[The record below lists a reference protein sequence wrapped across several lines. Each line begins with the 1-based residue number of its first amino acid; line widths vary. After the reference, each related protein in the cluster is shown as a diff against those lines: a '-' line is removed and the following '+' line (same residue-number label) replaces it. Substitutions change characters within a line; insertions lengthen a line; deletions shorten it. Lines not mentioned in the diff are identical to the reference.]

1 IVGEPG
7 SGRRRLA
14 RFLHAAGRRRHG
26 PLVTLD
32 GPLLAL
38 DAGAPPAPLGA
49 AHAPPARAPAPIAEA
64 LAAAAGGTLVL
75 VEPAALGAARQRE
88 LLGGLAGAGRPPD
101 VRLVVVA
108 TRPVADEP
116 RLRPELRLRL
126 DVLALH
132 VPPLR
137 ERPRDI

>member
-1 IVGEPG
+1 KPFGVGALERALAGAAAAWRSGVARAATWLPSADPRMQRLLAEAEAAARVDATVQIVGEPG

-75 VEPAALGAARQRE
+75 VEPAALGAARQR
-88 LLGGLAGAGRPPD
+88 
-101 VRLVVVA
+101 
-108 TRPVADEP
+108 
-116 RLRPELRLRL
+116 
-126 DVLALH
+126 
-132 VPPLR
+132 
-137 ERPRDI
+137 